1 MTKSEQ
7 VAKLLEQTRLIEAY
21 EWLLDNAS
29 PNKEYK
35 DTYIDLID
43 QCMVEKEWIR
53 MFEVQS

>member
-29 PNKEYK
+29 PNKEHR
-35 DTYIDLID
+35 DTYMDLID
-43 QCMVEKEWIR
+43 QCIVEMEYIR
-53 MFEVQS
+53 MFEVQL